1 MSNLTL
7 LDLAARTGSDA
18 LVGLIEDVTTSAPE
32 FRVVLARPMPGTTYK
47 LTRRTGLPTAAFRD
61 ANPASVGST
70 KSTYVQDLKQMYFL
84 DCQLEVD
91 EAIVKG
97 DSREIGDILT
107 DEAAGALEAS
117 FNALGSQ
124 FYYGTSAD
132 AKGFAGL
139 ASQLSD
145 DTTFAGGTTTT
156 TSAYLVDISLQ
167 GVHFVVGN
175 DGEIAMPDWMK
186 QKVAAGNMAF
196 VSNISS
202 YLGLNV
208 GHSNAVFRVR
218 GIDYT
223 AAMTNKLTDA
233 KGAQVLSKVPTRI
246 VNKGTLRWFMN
257 RNAAYSL
264 QLSRSAVG
272 QVDGGSAGLPAF
284 APMPTELQGIPI
296 VITDSILNNE
306 TTTNS

>member
-32 FRVVLARPMPGTTYK
+32 FRSVLARPMPGTTYK
-47 LTRRTGLPTAAFRD
+47 LTRRTALPTAAFRD
-61 ANPASVGST
+61 ANPDAVDST

-117 FNALGSQ
+117 FNLLGSQ
-124 FYYGTSAD
+124 FYYGTAAD

-139 ASQLSD
+139 QSQLSL
-145 DTTFAGGTTTT
+145 DTVYAGGTSST

-175 DGEIAMPDWMK
+175 DGEIAMPEWMK
-186 QKVAAGNMAF
+186 QKVAAGNMAM

-202 YLGLNV
+202 YIGLNV
-208 GHSNAVFRVR
+208 GHSNAVYRVR
-218 GIDYT
+218 GINSGS
-223 AAMTNKLTDA
+223 NKLTDA
-233 KGAQVLSKVPTRI
+233 KGAELLSKIPSRI
-246 VNKGTLRWFMN
+246 ASKGTLRWFMN
-257 RNAAYSL
+257 REAAYAL

-272 QVDGGSAGLPAF
+272 QVDGGSRGLPAF
-284 APMPTELQGIPI
+284 APMPTELQGVPI
-296 VITDSILNNE
+296 VLTDSLLNTE

>member
-1 MSNLTL
+1 MANLTL

-32 FRVVLARPMPGTTYK
+32 FRSVLARTMPGTTYK
-47 LTRRTGLPTAAFRD
+47 LTRRTALPTAAFRD
-61 ANPASVGST
+61 ANPDAVAST

-97 DSREIGDILT
+97 DSREIGDVLT
-107 DEAAGALEAS
+107 DEAAGALEAA
-117 FNALGSQ
+117 FNLLGSQ

-139 ASQLSD
+139 ASQLSL
-145 DTTFAGGTTTT
+145 DTVYAGGTTTT

-175 DGEIAMPDWMK
+175 DGEIAMPDWTK
-186 QKVAAGNMAF
+186 QKVAAGNMAH

-202 YLGLNV
+202 YIGLNV
-208 GHSNAVFRVR
+208 GHSNAVYRVR
-218 GIDYT
+218 GINSGS
-223 AAMTNKLTDA
+223 NKLTDA
-233 KGAQVLSKVPTRI
+233 KGAELMSKIPSKVTS
-246 VNKGTLRWFMN
+246 KGTLRWFMN
-257 RNAAYSL
+257 REAAYAL

-272 QVDGGSAGLPAF
+272 QVDGGSRGLPAF
-284 APMPTELQGIPI
+284 APMPTELQGVPI
-296 VITDSILNNE
+296 VITDSLTNTE

>member
-7 LDLAARTGSDA
+7 LDLAARSGSDA

-32 FRVVLARPMPGTTYK
+32 FRQVLARPMPGTTYK
-47 LTRRTGLPTAAFRD
+47 LTRRTALPTAAFRD
-61 ANPASVGST
+61 ANPDSVAST

-97 DSREIGDILT
+97 DDRQIGDILA
-107 DEAAGALEAS
+107 DEAAGALEAA
-117 FNALGSQ
+117 FNLLGSQ
-124 FYYGTSAD
+124 FYYGTAAD

-139 ASQLSD
+139 ASQLSV
-145 DTTFAGGTTTT
+145 DTVYAGGTSNT

-167 GVHFVVGN
+167 GVHFVVGR
-175 DGEIAMPDWMK
+175 DGEIAMPDWMV
-186 QKVAAGNMAF
+186 QKVAAGNMAH

-202 YLGLNV
+202 YIGLNV
-208 GHSNAVFRVR
+208 GHSNAVYRVR
-218 GIDYT
+218 GIN
-223 AAMTNKLTDA
+223 ASNKLTDA
-233 KGAQVLSKVPTRI
+233 LGALLLSKIPSRI
-246 VNKGTLRWFMN
+246 SGKGTLRWFMN
-257 RNAAYSL
+257 RTAAYTL

-272 QVDGGSAGLPAF
+272 QVDGGARGLPAF

-296 VITDSILNNE
+296 VLTDSLVNTE
-306 TTTNS
+306 TTTAS

>member
-1 MSNLTL
+1 MANLTL

-32 FRVVLARPMPGTTYK
+32 FRQVLARPMPGTTYK
-47 LTRRTGLPTAAFRD
+47 LTRRTALPTAAFRD
-61 ANPASVGST
+61 ANPDSVAST

-97 DSREIGDILT
+97 DDRQIGDILS

-117 FNALGSQ
+117 FNLLGSQ
-124 FYYGTSAD
+124 FYYGTAAD

-139 ASQLSD
+139 ASQLSL
-145 DTTFAGGTTTT
+145 DTVYAGGTSNT

-167 GVHFVVGN
+167 GVHFVVGR
-175 DGEIAMPDWMK
+175 DGEIAMPEWMV
-186 QKVAAGNMAF
+186 QKVAAGNMAY

-202 YLGLNV
+202 YIGLNV
-208 GHSNAVFRVR
+208 GHSNAVYRVR
-218 GIDYT
+218 GVD
-223 AAMTNKLTDA
+223 ASNKLTDA
-233 KGAQVLSKVPTRI
+233 LGALLLSKVPSRI
-246 VNKGTLRWFMN
+246 SSKGTLRWFMN
-257 RNAAYSL
+257 RTAAYTL

-272 QVDGGSAGLPAF
+272 QVDGGARGLPAF

-296 VITDSILNNE
+296 VLTDSLVNTE
-306 TTTNS
+306 TTTAS